1 MTRLAASPL
10 PNPEHDALEARIA
23 RRITTRLS
31 ARAEQLDPDLAER
44 LRHARERALQAA
56 RAART
61 PAPQAVGLGST
72 AVIGVRRTPWW
83 RSLSLALPLLALVC
97 GLIVI
102 QKMQAASQIAVAAE
116 VDAALLSD
124 ELPPSAY
131 GDAGFA
137 EYLKTTSRL

>member
-1 MTRLAASPL
+1 
-10 PNPEHDALEARIA
+10 
-23 RRITTRLS
+23 
-31 ARAEQLDPDLAER
+31 
-44 LRHARERALQAA
+44 
-56 RAART
+56 
-61 PAPQAVGLGST
+61 
-72 AVIGVRRTPWW
+72 
-83 RSLSLALPLLALVC
+83 LPLLALVC